1 MGLSVFQS
9 LAIAGGKAAETI
21 SKVERERK
29 LGIKNALFKS
39 IEDAVAPANEY
50 RQKHLLVKNKAK
62 EEIEKIVSTYF
73 TDESLG
79 EIKLSRPAK
88 VAAAQALYSKFGYD
102 SSKIQASYQDK
113 IKAANMLGST
123 QYNTLN
129 FLNDQFQD
137 LAKVS
142 NNQNIN
148 EISTLIAQNKV
159 GSPPTGFDT
168 SLSLINEMDSGSSI
182 VTSPIN
188 TKTIGEKAKSALG
201 LPNVAEG
208 ELPTISMKPEYNHSD
223 VLKETQKYNLDST
236 TIAKNN
242 EALKNVDKWKP
253 SDWKGFYNDQAKA
266 VINASTLKIT
276 LIPNGTGGFD
286 FRMPGGDKQ
295 VALKRE
301 VERNTMRNFVI
312 GAASSGRLDDKNFLQ
327 YVQAN
332 SSSIVGLSMPDKGEQ
347 LIPGMTYVNTKGAR
361 IIYTGTEVDGKPR
374 IIELISNTPVNR

>member
-29 LGIKNALFKS
+29 AGIKDALFKS
-39 IEDAVAPANEY
+39 IEDAVAPANDY

-62 EEIEKIVSTYF
+62 EEIEKIMSTYF
-73 TDESLG
+73 TDDVLG
-79 EIKLSRPAK
+79 EIKMSRPAK

-113 IKAANMLGST
+113 IKAASMLGSNK
-123 QYNTLN
+123 YNVLS

-137 LAKVS
+137 LSKIS
-142 NNQNIN
+142 NNQNIDQ
-148 EISTLIAQNKV
+148 ISTLIAQNKV

-182 VTSPIN
+182 VTSSIDAKN
-188 TKTIGEKAKSALG
+188 IGEKAKTALG
-201 LPNVAEG
+201 LPNVVEG
-208 ELPTISMKPEYNHSD
+208 QLPTISMKPDYNHSD
-223 VLKETQKYNLDST
+223 VLKETQKYNLDAS

-242 EALKNVDKWKP
+242 EYLKNVDKWKP
-253 SDWKGFYNDQAKA
+253 SDWKAFYNEQAKTA
-266 VINASTLKIT
+266 INASTLKIT

-295 VALKRE
+295 VAIKRE
-301 VERNTMRNFVI
+301 VERNTMRNFVL

-332 SSSIVGLSMPDKGEQ
+332 SSSIVGLAMPDKGEQ
-347 LIPGMTYVNTKGAR
+347 LIPGMTYVNSKGAR
-361 IIYTGTEVDGKPR
+361 IIYTGTQVDGQPR
-374 IIELISNTPVNR
+374 YINLISTTPVNK

>member
-29 LGIKNALFKS
+29 SGIKNALFKS

-137 LAKVS
+137 LSKVS
-142 NNQNIN
+142 NNKNIN

-201 LPNVAEG
+201 LPNVVVG

-223 VLKETQKYNLDST
+223 VLKETQKYNLDAT

-242 EALKNVDKWKP
+242 DALKNVDKWKP
-253 SDWKGFYNDQAKA
+253 SDWKSFYNDQAKA